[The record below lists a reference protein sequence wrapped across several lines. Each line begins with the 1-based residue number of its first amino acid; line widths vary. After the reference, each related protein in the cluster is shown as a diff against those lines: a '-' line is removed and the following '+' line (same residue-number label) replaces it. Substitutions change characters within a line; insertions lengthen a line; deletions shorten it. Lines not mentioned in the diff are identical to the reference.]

1 MLLLLSKRAKF
12 MLLTVVIAA
21 IILTCIIEPVSQ
33 KWLWPAWLGLA
44 ETSMIIILLAWFY
57 VKHLMKLKEVG
68 ANPHLEPKS
77 CIPTV
82 WCNPDAVIEE
92 VNGHAGNLLEEMFDN
107 LPLAV
112 VAFDQTGKK
121 LICNRSAATILGCPD
136 NCTEGACSKKQN
148 DPDSPLFLL
157 GRTLK
162 KGEALEEQDFA
173 YYFPGGNKRLRVR
186 TDVIK
191 GAESESRS
199 AMLTAWDVTEHNLM
213 ETQLRQAEKLSLVG
227 ELAAGMAHE
236 IRNPLT
242 SVRGLTQV
250 ISSRLHKDDEMLEH
264 TEVMLK
270 EIDRINIIIKELLL
284 LSKPSN
290 PALSLVDLS
299 SELEAVC
306 DLLEGKA
313 ELQHVRI
320 EKNFKSNLPL
330 VVMDADR
337 MKQVFLNISSNA
349 ISAMPGGGVLH
360 VKAEYK
366 QDEGLFEIIFA
377 DNGVGIP
384 EKNIKNIFDPFFTTK
399 EEGTGLGL
407 AVSYQIVR
415 SHGGSI
421 DVTSEP
427 GRGSTFTI
435 ILPPLNIEQTLK
447 REQKTSASVGGC

>member
-1 MLLLLSKRAKF
+1 MLLLLIKRAKF
-12 MLLTVVIAA
+12 ILITVVIAV
-21 IILTCIIEPVSQ
+21 ISLTFIIEAAS
-33 KWLWPAWLGLA
+33 KNWLWPSWLGLA
-44 ETSMIIILLAWFY
+44 ETIVIIILLVWFY
-57 VKHLMKLKEVG
+57 VNRQMKYKEVDEIH
-68 ANPHLEPKS
+68 HLEPKS
-77 CIPTV
+77 GRPTEQS
-82 WCNPDAVIEE
+82 NPDAVLEE
-92 VNGHAGNLLEEMFDN
+92 VNGHAANLLEEMFDN

-112 VAFDQTGKK
+112 VACDQTGKK
-121 LICNRSAATILGCPD
+121 LICNRAAASILDCPGG
-136 NCTEGACSKKQN
+136 CTEDTCAKKQN

-162 KGEALEEQDFA
+162 KGKSLEEQDFA
-173 YYFPGGNKRLRVR
+173 FYYTGGYKRLRVR

-191 GAESESRS
+191 GAKSESLS
-199 AMLTAWDVTEHNLM
+199 AMLTAWDVTEHNLI

-250 ISSRLHKDDEMLEH
+250 ISSRLQKDDEVLEH

-284 LSKPSN
+284 LSKPAN
-290 PALSLVDLS
+290 PALSLSDLS

-313 ELQHVRI
+313 ELQRVRI
-320 EKNFKSNLPL
+320 EKYFENNLPL
-330 VVMDADR
+330 VVMDADL

-349 ISAMPGGGVLH
+349 ISAMPGGGVLQ
-360 VKAEYK
+360 VKAEYR
-366 QDEGLFEIIFA
+366 QEEGLFEIIFA
-377 DNGVGIP
+377 DNGQGIP
-384 EKNIKNIFDPFFTTK
+384 EKNIRNIFDPFFTTK

-415 SHGGSI
+415 SHGGNI

-427 GRGSTFTI
+427 GRGSIFTI
-435 ILPPLNIEQTLK
+435 VLPPLNIEKTLK
-447 REQKTSASVGGC
+447 REQKNLRATY